1 MFISLALGACSSP
14 SDFAKLSTPEALRS
28 AIVNG
33 EPLPQAT
40 SLTPDQVLAIV
51 YLADIYG
58 DPFCSGTLIAD
69 RLIATARHCVPD
81 ARPQDV

>member
-1 MFISLALGACSSP
+1 MTTLGPKQFYLPPAQILA
-14 SDFAKLSTPEALRS
+14 
-28 AIVNG
+28 V
-33 EPLPQAT
+33 
-40 SLTPDQVLAIV
+40 V

-81 ARPQDV
+81 AKARRRLGGLWSESES